1 MKIDCL
7 VLGAYETNCYVL
19 RGSEQ
24 TQDCLIVDPG
34 LGAGRLT
41 KFLKETHLNPAA
53 VVLTHGHID
62 HIGGLASL
70 RMNYPQVKVHIHS
83 LDAGMLAE
91 PGANL
96 SAMTGGSFK
105 AAPADVML
113 EDGGVVE
120 QAEVTLEVLHTP
132 GHTPGGICLYER
144 AEEVVFTDDALFA
157 GSIGRTDFPG
167 GSTKQLLKSVREKLL
182 TLPDQTIVYPGHGP
196 ASTIGREKEQNPFF
210 R

>member
-19 RGSEQ
+19 RGSEE
-24 TQDCLIVDPG
+24 TEDCLILDPG

-41 KFLKETHLNPAA
+41 SFLKETHLNPAA

-62 HIGGLASL
+62 HIAGLASL
-70 RMNYPQVKVHIHS
+70 RLNYPQVKVHVHS
-83 LDAGMLAE
+83 LDAAMLTE
-91 PGANL
+91 PRANL

-105 AAPADVML
+105 AAPADGML
-113 EDGGVVE
+113 EDNSIVEHAGVR
-120 QAEVTLEVLHTP
+120 LEVLHTP
-132 GHTPGGICLYER
+132 GHTPGGICLYARTEK
-144 AEEVVFTDDALFA
+144 VVFTDDALFA
-157 GSIGRTDFPG
+157 GSIGRTDFPA
-167 GSTKQLLKSVREKLL
+167 GSTKQLLKSVRKKLF
-182 TLPDQTIVYPGHGP
+182 TLPDETIVYPGHGP